1 MTFINQR
8 SYIISGILVPLIIA
22 FRLFRDGISLL
33 DSILVLGSIAAF
45 VSIRLLL
52 KPTSSALTTTDA
64 VKLALDSGKPTLVE
78 YQSEY

>member
-22 FRLFRDGISLL
+22 FTLFRDGISLL
-33 DSILVLGSIAAF
+33 DIILVLGSIAAF
-45 VSIRLLL
+45 ASIRLLL
-52 KPTSSALTTTDA
+52 KPTSSPLTTTDA